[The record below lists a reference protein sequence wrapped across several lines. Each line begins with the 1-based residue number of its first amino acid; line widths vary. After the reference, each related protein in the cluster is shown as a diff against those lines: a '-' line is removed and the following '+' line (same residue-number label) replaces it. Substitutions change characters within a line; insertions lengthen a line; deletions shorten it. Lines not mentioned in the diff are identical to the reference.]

1 MFRRVQRLRDERI
14 ASEALHSSFDGVFPA
29 SGNRELVHLGFAEQQ
44 PAANDRE
51 LARPAAYNH
60 ALVRPDPADRQRSIT
75 CEFLPGM
82 YRPIRSDGRWT
93 IWNPDLLPEN
103 VLPEQ
108 DLGGEPLEEEGDD
121 DELLLTLESDDQE
134 DIFGT
139 QDVATTYASA
149 FSDAA
154 WENDSNTSEADYE
167 LRPSPGSEGMQPEQL
182 NSERNRHKSSTKLLP
197 PDAESEAR

>member
-29 SGNRELVHLGFAEQQ
+29 DGNRELVRSGLTDQQ

-60 ALVRPDPADRQRSIT
+60 ALVRPDPADRQRSMT

-82 YRPIRSDGRWT
+82 YRPLRSDGPWT
-93 IWNPDLLPEN
+93 VWNPDLLPEN
-103 VLPEQ
+103 ALPEQ
-108 DLGGEPLEEEGDD
+108 DLEDEPLMEEGDD
-121 DELLLTLESDDQE
+121 DELLLPVEFDDWD
-134 DIFGT
+134 DIFAAE
-139 QDVATTYASA
+139 DVATSYGSP

-154 WENDSNTSEADYE
+154 WDFDSTSSKADSQI
-167 LRPSPGSEGMQPEQL
+167 RAGSEGMQPEQL

>member
-60 ALVRPDPADRQRSIT
+60 ALVRPDPADRQRSMT

-82 YRPIRSDGRWT
+82 YRPLRSDGPWT
-93 IWNPDLLPEN
+93 VWNPDLLPEN
-103 VLPEQ
+103 ALLEQ
-108 DLGGEPLEEEGDD
+108 EDDD
-121 DELLLTLESDDQE
+121 DELLLPVEFDDWD
-134 DIFGT
+134 DIFA
-139 QDVATTYASA
+139 DEDLATSYGSPFT
-149 FSDAA
+149 DAA
-154 WENDSNTSEADYE
+154 RDFDSISSKANSQMSA
-167 LRPSPGSEGMQPEQL
+167 GSKSMQPEQVK
-182 NSERNRHKSSTKLLP
+182 NGRIR
-197 PDAESEAR
+197 DESPTEL